1 MKPVVRTV
9 MLIPSA
15 ALFITLA
22 STASAE
28 NDALDRVEL
37 WADTAEDIEQAPGNE
52 STEDAESN

>member
-1 MKPVVRTV
+1 